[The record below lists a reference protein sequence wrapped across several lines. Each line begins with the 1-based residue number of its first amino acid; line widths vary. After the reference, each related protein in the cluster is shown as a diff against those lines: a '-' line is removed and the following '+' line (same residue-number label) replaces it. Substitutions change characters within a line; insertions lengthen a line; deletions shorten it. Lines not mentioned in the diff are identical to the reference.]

1 MNNFERITITILT
14 KNNEDTIKMCL
25 DSVRNFKNVVLVDSG
40 SSDKTLEI
48 AQRYSNCD
56 IIQKE
61 WMGFSRQKQF
71 AVDNTKTDWIFN
83 LDSDEAATDKVI
95 DFISRANL
103 DSDIKGFTFMSNDV
117 ILGKAAP
124 DIVRLGSKIRMFSKH
139 FAHYD
144 TTNLVHE
151 SLILNGKKEESGT
164 RILHYGLKSFEI
176 WTDKINSY
184 STLKSSEKYNKG
196 KKYSSLKMVFAFLF
210 SFIKSYI
217 IQRNFAYGIR
227 GFIMSMNVSYY
238 AFLKEAKLF
247 ELYEKKTKK

>member
-1 MNNFERITITILT
+1 MNNFERITVTILT

-25 DSVRNFKNVVLVDSG
+25 DSVKAFKNIILVDSG
-40 SSDKTLEI
+40 SADRTLEI
-48 AQRYSNCD
+48 AQEYDNCE

-61 WMGFSRQKQF
+61 WMGFSGQKQF
-71 AVDNTKTDWIFN
+71 AVDNAKTEWIFN
-83 LDSDEAATDKVI
+83 LDSDEVATDSVLE
-95 DFISRANL
+95 FISKANL
-103 DSDIKGFTFMSNDV
+103 DSDVRGLAFMSNDV
-117 ILGKAAP
+117 ILGRAAP
-124 DIVRLGSKIRMFSKH
+124 DIVRLGSKIRMFNKN

-151 SLILNGKKEESGT
+151 SLILKGKKVESGT

-176 WTDKINSY
+176 WTNKINSY
-184 STLKSSEKYNKG
+184 SSLKSAEKFNKG
-196 KKYSSLKMVFAFLF
+196 KRYSSAKIVFAFLF

-247 ELYEKKTKK
+247 ELYEKKAKK